1 MSFRDREARLS
12 PQEPSEWGEEARRVL
27 GATANPLAILRTL
40 AHQPRLLA
48 PFLGWAA
55 ALAGRGALPR
65 RDSELLAL
73 RTAWNCRSTY
83 EWGHHAVYAR
93 SAGLS
98 DEEIERVAISPAA
111 SAWSAH
117 DRVLLTA
124 ADELHARQQLSDAA
138 WSALRA
144 QSSDAQLVEI
154 PLVVGHYTML
164 SMLANAS
171 GVPLEPGLPALP
183 AGPGG

>member
-1 MSFRDREARLS
+1 MFDAASS
-12 PQEPSEWGEEARRVL
+12 
-27 GATANPLAILRTL
+27 PLAILRTL

-55 ALAGRGALPR
+55 ALAGHGALPR
-65 RDSELLAL
+65 RESELLAL
-73 RTAWNCRSTY
+73 RTAWNCRSAY

-98 DEEIERVAISPAA
+98 DEEIERVAIGPAA
-111 SAWSAH
+111 SAWSAR
-117 DRVLLTA
+117 DRALLAA
-124 ADELHARQQLSDAA
+124 ADELHARQQLSEAA

-144 QSSDAQLVEI
+144 QWGDAQLVEI
-154 PLVVGHYTML
+154 PLVIGHYTML

-171 GVPLEPGLPALP
+171 GVPLEPGLPVLP
-183 AGPGG
+183 AGPGR

>member
-1 MSFRDREARLS
+1 M
-12 PQEPSEWGEEARRVL
+12 
-27 GATANPLAILRTL
+27 
-40 AHQPRLLA
+40 
-48 PFLGWAA
+48 
-55 ALAGRGALPR
+55 
-65 RDSELLAL
+65 
-73 RTAWNCRSTY
+73 
-83 EWGHHAVYAR
+83 YAR

-98 DEEIERVAISPAA
+98 DEEVERVAIGTVAPG
-111 SAWSAH
+111 WSAH
-117 DRVLLTA
+117 DRALLSAT
-124 ADELHARQQLSDAA
+124 DELHAGQQLSDAA

-171 GVPLEPGLPALP
+171 FVPLDPGLPALP